1 MSSSMK
7 LFGRALKGN
16 DYPDYKSLLDLAVK
30 KGYIVHE
37 SCNTNEVKQFLD
49 TKPDRKDFTQT
60 FYKTW
65 TDIKEMSRYEQFV
78 DQIVYYY
85 TGFNPNNLVESELPK
100 VLFENLKPILPITA
114 EEACAKCEDML
125 ASGIALAK
133 DTIHA
138 IFDIFDKCK
147 YEMLNINKI
156 KNREARIIAFKRLN
170 KIPTDPNEFL
180 RYLIYLVTEDTMLI
194 KNRETLSKIT
204 KSAIDVSALINS
216 FGIAKLSSIYGRYK
230 LIFMAFKHANKNNIA
245 CINKLTKKSKKSQ
258 NKSAKLADDSNYFQT
273 LLAVSGKEEEPL
285 DEVKLGVKLT
295 ELNNYKKIALLE
307 TINMYLMLNQNY
319 RVFTIRNSK
328 IWVKLSN
335 KTEKKEDLKTK
346 STKKQVLTFPLPFKA
361 YNTSK
366 KPFALKN
373 TDRLNKIYAIIYESL
388 VANLRN
394 KYLHANVKSF
404 RLPEKCTLTAP
415 KSEKAFIGEY
425 PFGSSLSLTNSDLVI
440 GISWD
445 VEDNARDLDL
455 R

>member
-1 MSSSMK
+1 
-7 LFGRALKGN
+7 
-16 DYPDYKSLLDLAVK
+16 V
-30 KGYIVHE
+30 
-37 SCNTNEVKQFLD
+37 
-49 TKPDRKDFTQT
+49 
-60 FYKTW
+60 
-65 TDIKEMSRYEQFV
+65 
-78 DQIVYYY
+78 
-85 TGFNPNNLVESELPK
+85 
-100 VLFENLKPILPITA
+100 
-114 EEACAKCEDML
+114 
-125 ASGIALAK
+125 
-133 DTIHA
+133 
-138 IFDIFDKCK
+138 
-147 YEMLNINKI
+147 
-156 KNREARIIAFKRLN
+156 
-170 KIPTDPNEFL
+170 
-180 RYLIYLVTEDTMLI
+180 VTEDTMLI

-204 KSAIDVSALINS
+204 KSAIDISALINS

-335 KTEKKEDLKTK
+335 DTEKKEDLKTK